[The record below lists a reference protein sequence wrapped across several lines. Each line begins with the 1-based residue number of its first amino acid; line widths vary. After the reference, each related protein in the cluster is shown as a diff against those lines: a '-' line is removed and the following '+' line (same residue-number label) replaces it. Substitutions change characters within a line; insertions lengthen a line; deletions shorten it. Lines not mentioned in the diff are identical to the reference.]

1 MITHI
6 MPEIPHELFVL
17 NRRPFIIWQQLSCQ
31 IMNGRGKTT
40 VFFSKSRH
48 LWPSDLIVA
57 NYVECE
63 IKYIIFRQQ
72 RMEWLGAGVA
82 CD

>member
-17 NRRPFIIWQQLSCQ
+17 NRRLNCCQ

-72 RMEWLGAGVA
+72 RMEWLGAVVA